1 MKILTLFLCVVGMIA
16 NSNWANG
23 ANGANANPFEFR
35 LFENFLLTKKLFL
48 VEQKFVEQGTRVL
61 ETYCCHDRP

>member
-16 NSNWANG
+16 NSNW